1 MDLILLFF
9 ALPIATIILAIV
21 LEKILKCPILVAA
34 TFFAIFL
41 IVTFSAF
48 DSDFFIFAIIYTMLA
63 YIAAAIT
70 RFICNNFC
78 RNGVFRNIN
87 AQNINTNTLRAR
99 EIINNNDNDD
109 DNDNDKD
116 DDCYCNCSCHSNH
129 NNYNFNNHCLC
140 SCNNRGYNNYY
151 TRNRGYRR

>member
-21 LEKILKCPILVAA
+21 LQKILKCPILVAA

-41 IVTFSAF
+41 IVTFAVF
-48 DSDFFIFAIIYTMLA
+48 DSDFFIFAIVYTILA

-70 RFICNNFC
+70 RFICETFC
-78 RNGVFRNIN
+78 KNGVFRNIN

-99 EIINNNDNDD
+99 EIINNNDD
-109 DNDNDKD
+109 DNNC
-116 DDCYCNCSCHSNH
+116 DCENNSNNNSCNSN
-129 NNYNFNNHCLC
+129 NNCLC
-140 SCNNRGYNNYY
+140 SYNNRGYNNYY
-151 TRNRGYRR
+151 TGNRAYRK